1 MCIKPFLTYGPAG
14 YNLRLHDDFHFKQKV
29 LHVFILRYVPWITIV
44 GIMRCIVAK
53 QNITASKHSR
63 ARIRD
68 INTDLWQKKYEQY
81 LPFYRISRCCKIWPA
96 TQQQHWHCHNI
107 SRGLFICLGS
117 PYRIVLCSCVREKS
131 IRIKGCRNCRYLTL
145 GLQRMMGADSKVMY
159 TIYFVLLP
167 NFHSSAGTFL
177 IWLSSLKFRAFELN
191 TNKGFMDK
199 YLDLQ
204 MAVIKHWNQ
213 IADILTFVCIEVV
226 KNGSM
231 QFSWKAF

>member
-1 MCIKPFLTYGPAG
+1 
-14 YNLRLHDDFHFKQKV
+14 
-29 LHVFILRYVPWITIV
+29 
-44 GIMRCIVAK
+44 MRCIVAK

-96 TQQQHWHCHNI
+96 TLQQHWHCHNI
-107 SRGLFICLGS
+107 WPGLFICLGS

-131 IRIKGCRNCRYLTL
+131 IRMKGCRNRIWPWCCSEWW
-145 GLQRMMGADSKVMY
+145 GADSKVMY

-167 NFHSSAGTFL
+167 NFHFIAGTFL
-177 IWLSSLKFRAFELN
+177 IWLSSLKFRAFKLN

-199 YLDLQ
+199 YLQ
-204 MAVIKHWNQ
+204 MAAIKN
-213 IADILTFVCIEVV
+213 
-226 KNGSM
+226 
-231 QFSWKAF
+231 